1 MTIHDVQQGTP
12 EWHALRLEK
21 MTASHAHTIAV
32 AGKGLSTYCR
42 QIAAQIYTGMAFEGY
57 TSEAMQRGIDEE
69 DFARGAYELATGAD
83 VVQVG
88 FAEFE
93 PYFGASP
100 DGLVGL
106 DGGVEFKRKTSKC
119 HNDLLLGVVDFEPEY
134 IWQCHA
140 NMMVFDR
147 DWWDLCSFNPTFK
160 DRSLFTRRIYRDT
173 ACDAKLLAG
182 IEAGKQEI
190 KHYLSLY

>member
-1 MTIHDVQQGTP
+1 MILHDLAQGSP
-12 EWHALRLEK
+12 EWHAVRLGK

-42 QIAAQIYTGMAFEGY
+42 QIAAEIYTGSAFDSY
-57 TSEAMQRGIDEE
+57 QSPAMLAGVEEE
-69 DFARGAYELATGAD
+69 DLARSAYEMHTGVE

-93 PYFGASP
+93 PFFGASP

-106 DGGVEFKRKTSKC
+106 DGGVEFKRKTAKC
-119 HNDLLLGVVDFEPEY
+119 HNDLLLGAEDFEPGY
-134 IWQCHA
+134 VWQCHA

-147 DWWDLCSFNPTFK
+147 EWWDLCSFNPTFK
-160 DRSLFTRRIYRDT
+160 DRSLFIKRIERS
-173 ACDAKLLAG
+173 AECDAKLLAG
-182 IEAGKQEI
+182 IEAGKAEI
-190 KHYLSLY
+190 QRYLSMY